1 MIKTTALHVHY
12 AFSTF
17 LWRPLHDYDVKPP
30 NLTFYGGCGHKTTIF
45 PSSFSTW
52 RTEIR
57 KNSTPGK
64 VACIW
69 HIERVQIDAIEFERT
84 QILFWTT
91 FSCTAVV
98 VVVNHSYDYRPNCTP
113 LSPVTITNQCH
124 NKRVLRFILS
134 KLIYKSNRK
143 LFPCICIAWYKHSRS
158 WENSP
163 SPSRVYIRLCKHGK
177 RFLLLTHYILTEL
190 MLFTHAINQIHFLQV
205 GHRIHF

>member
-1 MIKTTALHVHY
+1 MWTY
-12 AFSTF
+12 DDEFSF
-17 LWRPLHDYDVKPP
+17 LFL
-30 NLTFYGGCGHKTTIF
+30 
-45 PSSFSTW
+45 SSNK
-52 RTEIR
+52 IL

-84 QILFWTT
+84 QILFLTT

-124 NKRVLRFILS
+124 NKRVLRFFLS

-143 LFPCICIAWYKHSRS
+143 LFPVLNTRGVGRILPAPLVFISGYANT
-158 WENSP
+158 ENFFYCLNIIFLGNS
-163 SPSRVYIRLCKHGK
+163 C
-177 RFLLLTHYILTEL
+177 FLL
-190 MLFTHAINQIHFLQV
+190 MQ
-205 GHRIHF
+205 

>member
-1 MIKTTALHVHY
+1 MIKTSPRHVHY

-30 NLTFYGGCGHKTTIF
+30 NLTFYGGCGHKTTNF
-45 PSSFSTW
+45 PSSFWTW

-69 HIERVQIDAIEFERT
+69 HIERVQIGALEFERT
-84 QILFWTT
+84 QILFLTT

-124 NKRVLRFILS
+124 NKRVLRFFLS
-134 KLIYKSNRK
+134 KLIYIKAIESF
-143 LFPCICIAWYKHSRS
+143 FPVLNTRGVGRILPAPLVFISGYANT
-158 WENSP
+158 ENVFYCLNIIFLGNS
-163 SPSRVYIRLCKHGK
+163 C
-177 RFLLLTHYILTEL
+177 FLL
-190 MLFTHAINQIHFLQV
+190 MQ
-205 GHRIHF
+205 